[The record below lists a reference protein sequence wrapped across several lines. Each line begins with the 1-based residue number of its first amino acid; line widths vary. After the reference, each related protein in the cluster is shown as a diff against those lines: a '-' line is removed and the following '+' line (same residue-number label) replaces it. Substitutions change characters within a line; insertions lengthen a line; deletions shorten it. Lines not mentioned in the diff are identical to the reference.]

1 MEEMKDISGAVIG
14 ALFPS
19 SLGVIA
25 FVEYR
30 EWFPGNPVQNAI
42 ANLVINLIALIGIAF
57 VGVVCAF
64 MGASLEHKVKKIIKW
79 HGYRKGLRRASSQS
93 LQQQ

>member
-1 MEEMKDISGAVIG
+1 MKDISGAVIG

-25 FVEYR
+25 FVDYR
-30 EWFPGNPVQNAI
+30 DWFPGSPFQNLI
-42 ANLVINLIALIGIAF
+42 ANLITNLVALIGIAF

-64 MGASLEHKVKKIIKW
+64 MGASLEHKIKKIIRW
-79 HGYRKGLRRASSQS
+79 HGYRKELRRESSQS